1 MEGLPVID
9 LDGFDGAAFGRIA
22 GDIARACRGMGF
34 FYIVNHGVPAP
45 LMREAFTRSAEFF
58 ALPLAEKA
66 ALSMDRVGGNR
77 GYAALGREA
86 LDPVRGPDRK
96 EAFNIGLDLAPDDPQ
111 LLAGVPFRTL
121 NAWPQD
127 TAFRATMLAY
137 FDACCALSN
146 RLHRAFAQD
155 LGLPLDHFHDKLD
168 RPMATLRILHYPA
181 TSTEEIGAGEHTDWG
196 NITLLATDDVGGLE
210 VRTRAGEWIA
220 APPMPGAFIVNI
232 GDCLM
237 RWTNDIYVSTPH
249 RVINRS
255 GRERYS
261 IAFFFDPNP
270 EAMVEAIP
278 SCVAP
283 GAAPL
288 YPRIAAS
295 DYLQMKLEAAKA
307 TV

>member
-1 MEGLPVID
+1 
-9 LDGFDGAAFGRIA
+9 
-22 GDIARACRGMGF
+22 
-34 FYIVNHGVPAP
+34 
-45 LMREAFTRSAEFF
+45 
-58 ALPLAEKA
+58 
-66 ALSMDRVGGNR
+66 
-77 GYAALGREA
+77 
-86 LDPVRGPDRK
+86 
-96 EAFNIGLDLAPDDPQ
+96 
-111 LLAGVPFRTL
+111 
-121 NAWPQD
+121 
-127 TAFRATMLAY
+127 
-137 FDACCALSN
+137 
-146 RLHRAFAQD
+146 
-155 LGLPLDHFHDKLD
+155 
-168 RPMATLRILHYPA
+168 
-181 TSTEEIGAGEHTDWG
+181 
-196 NITLLATDDVGGLE
+196 
-210 VRTRAGEWIA
+210 
-220 APPMPGAFIVNI
+220 
-232 GDCLM
+232 M